1 MENNADTQVVEEKVE
16 QETTQ
21 KTYTEQDI
29 QNSFNAGVKKAST
42 EWQKDEK
49 YKEFLDWKKSN
60 QNDSEKITELQ
71 NQINTLTQDNSKKDE
86 EIFSLKSF
94 NKVSN
99 TDVKKEF
106 CEFVTDKVMKLVNDT
121 TDFDTALNKYK
132 SENPQYFGETIVKK
146 VQSSPNLNGG
156 GNKETTTNSIM
167 NDILRGSRK

>member
-121 TDFDTALNKYK
+121 TDFDTALKNYK
-132 SENPQYFGETIVKK
+132 SENPQYFGETVVKK